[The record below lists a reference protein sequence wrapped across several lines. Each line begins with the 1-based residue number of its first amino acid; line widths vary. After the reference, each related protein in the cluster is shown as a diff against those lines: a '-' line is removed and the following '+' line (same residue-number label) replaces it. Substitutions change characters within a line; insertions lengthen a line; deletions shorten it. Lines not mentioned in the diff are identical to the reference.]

1 MSPRDSF
8 DDILDSAIDA
18 MRAGASRDQALASAG
33 GSAATMGG
41 LLDTAQSLATPP
53 RVPAP
58 TRLGDHYDIL
68 RAAVERAQM
77 TRGQMIPS
85 DEPVRTPWWR
95 RRLHFASFAVPAGL
109 VAALAL
115 FGVVLMAQCIH
126 PTSER
131 LAFYRRQL
139 AAVAVVLDELAFEA
153 VGNAIVRVEH
163 GHAHVLFPG
172 IGPAGWTDDPMV
184 AHRKV
189 VPVDHA
195 PPPILRRR
203 RSAASRL
210 ASGLIQPQR
219 AQ

>member
-85 DEPVRTPWWR
+85 DEPVRTPWWG
-95 RRLHFASFAVPAGL
+95 RRL
-109 VAALAL
+109 
-115 FGVVLMAQCIH
+115 
-126 PTSER
+126 TS
-131 LAFYRRQL
+131 
-139 AAVAVVLDELAFEA
+139 
-153 VGNAIVRVEH
+153 
-163 GHAHVLFPG
+163 
-172 IGPAGWTDDPMV
+172 T
-184 AHRKV
+184 
-189 VPVDHA
+189 A
-195 PPPILRRR
+195 PPP
-203 RSAASRL
+203 RSMCSRPE
-210 ASGLIQPQR
+210 SDSSRPGGPTSST
-219 AQ
+219 